1 MLNNVKIFFMILY
14 VSVKLTWTGKVQEM
28 TGKVQE
34 MTGKVQEMTG
44 KVQ

>member
-1 MLNNVKIFFMILY
+1 MILY

-34 MTGKVQEMTG
+34 MTGKV
-44 KVQ
+44 KLNFIK

>member
-28 TGKVQE
+28 TGKVLH
-34 MTGKVQEMTG
+34 TSYYIIPVLRKI
-44 KVQ
+44 K